1 MVRIH
6 AMQPFDSQGFTNK
19 ISARNEKFLANFE
32 AQKIRALAQIDG
44 LKLRRKFVTSG
55 CAPHEN
61 HSLYARRD

>member
-32 AQKIRALAQIDG
+32 AQKIRALAQLDG
-44 LKLRRKFVTSG
+44 LKLRR
-55 CAPHEN
+55 
-61 HSLYARRD
+61 